1 MSKNVREIAL
11 EALLSVYKNQS
22 YSNLLVNNYIQKND
36 LSSADSGLLT
46 EIIYGTIQRDQLLD
60 FYLEPFIKNQKKLEE
75 WVYILIK
82 LSLYQLHFLDRIPP
96 HAVLNEAV
104 NIAKKRGHK
113 GIASLVNGVL
123 RNIQRNG
130 LRSIDEIKDPI
141 EKLSIE
147 TNHPKWLIEQW
158 VKEFGEEETRRICEE
173 NILPPFQTARV
184 NTMKATREEVLKM
197 LEDEGVQV
205 KEGKLS
211 PFAIEIQKGNVAHTN
226 AFKEG
231 FLSIQD
237 ESSMLVAQALGVEKG
252 EDILDT
258 CAAPGGKSTHI
269 AELLGGTGSVTS
281 LDLHKHKVKLIKEQA
296 NRLGLDNI
304 ETKALDAR
312 KAPEEFEGRLFDK
325 VLVDAPCSG
334 LGVIRRKP
342 DILLK
347 KSPTDV
353 TNLQRVQKSILD
365 EASKLVKPG
374 GTLVYSTCTVGHEEN
389 IDVVEA
395 FLDEHHDYELDHS
408 LIDHVPEKLNENKS
422 VQKGYVQL
430 LPHYF
435 GTDGF
440 FIARLRKK
448 V

>member
-1 MSKNVREIAL
+1 MNKNVREIAL

-22 YSNLLVNNYIQKND
+22 YSNLLVNNYIQKYN
-36 LSSADSGLLT
+36 LSSSDSGLLT

-60 FYLEPFIKNQKKLEE
+60 YYLQPYIKNQKKLEE

-82 LSLYQLHFLDRIPP
+82 LSLYQLQFLDRVPA

-104 NIAKKRGHK
+104 EIAKKRGHK

-130 LRSIDEIKDPI
+130 LRSLEEIKNPI
-141 EKLSIE
+141 EKLAIQ
-147 TNHPKWLIEQW
+147 TNHPEWLIEQW
-158 VKEFGEEETRRICEE
+158 VKEFGEEETEKMCEK

-184 NTMKATREEVLKM
+184 NTMKATREEVIKM
-197 LEDEGVQV
+197 LE
-205 KEGKLS
+205 KEGFEVEEGNLS
-211 PFAIEIQKGNVAHTN
+211 PFAIEIQKGNVAHSQ

-231 FLSIQD
+231 YISIQD
-237 ESSMLVAQALGVEKG
+237 ESSMLVAQALGVEQG
-252 EDILDT
+252 DDILDT

-269 AELLGGTGSVTS
+269 AELLNGTGSVTS

-296 NRLGLDNI
+296 IRLGIENI
-304 ETKALDAR
+304 NTFELDAR
-312 KAPEEFEGRLFDK
+312 KAPEEFENRLFDK

-342 DILLK
+342 DILLRK
-347 KSPTDV
+347 NPTDV
-353 TNLQRVQKSILD
+353 TNLQRVQKSILN

-389 IDVVEA
+389 MDVVNS
-395 FLDEHHDYELDHS
+395 FLNEHNEYELDHS
-408 LIDHVPEKLNENKS
+408 LNEHLPSKLNENES
-422 VQKGYVQL
+422 VQKGYIQL

>member
-36 LSSADSGLLT
+36 LSSADAGLLT

-60 FYLEPFIKNQKKLEE
+60 FYLEPYIKNQKKLEE

-82 LSLYQLHFLDRIPP
+82 LSLYQFHFLDRVPA

-104 NIAKKRGHK
+104 EIAKKRGHK

-130 LRSIDEIKDPI
+130 VRSINEIKDKV

-147 TNHPKWLIEQW
+147 TNHPLWLIEQW
-158 VKEFGEEETRRICEE
+158 ISEFGEDETRKMCEE
-173 NILPPFQTARV
+173 NILPPYQTARV
-184 NTMKATREEVLKM
+184 NSMKATREEVIRM
-197 LEDEGVQV
+197 LEDEGINVEV
-205 KEGKLS
+205 GNLS
-211 PFAIEIQKGNVAHTN
+211 PFAIEIQKGNVAHSN

-231 FLSIQD
+231 YISIQD
-237 ESSMLVAQALGVEKG
+237 ESSMLVAQALGVNEG
-252 EDILDT
+252 DQVLDT

-269 AELLGGTGSVTS
+269 AELLKGTGSVTS

-296 NRLGLDNI
+296 NRLGLENI
-304 ETKALDAR
+304 ETIALDAR
-312 KAPEEFEGRLFDK
+312 KAPEEFEGKLFDR

-347 KSPTDV
+347 KNATDV
-353 TNLQRVQKSILD
+353 SNLQKVQKSILH
-365 EASKLVKPG
+365 EASKLLKPG

-389 IDVVEA
+389 LDVVNS
-395 FLDEHHDYELDHS
+395 FLEEHDDFELDRS
-408 LIDHVPEKLNENKS
+408 LIEHVPNELKEDKT
-422 VQKGYVQL
+422 VQNGYIQL

>member
-1 MSKNVREIAL
+1 MGKNVREIAL

-22 YSNLLVNNYIQKND
+22 YSNLLVNNTIQKND
-36 LSSADSGLLT
+36 LSSSDSGLLT

-82 LSLYQLHFLDRIPP
+82 LSLYQLHFLDRVPA

-104 NIAKKRGHK
+104 EIAKKRGHK

-130 LRSIDEIKDPI
+130 LRSIDGIKDPI

-147 TNHPKWLIEQW
+147 TNHPEWLIETW
-158 VKEFGEEETRRICEE
+158 VEEFGVDETRKMCEE
-173 NILPPFQTARV
+173 NILPPYQTARV
-184 NTMKATREEVLKM
+184 NLMKASREEVIKM
-197 LEDEGVQV
+197 LEDEGIEAE
-205 KEGKLS
+205 EGNLS
-211 PFAIEIQKGNVAHTN
+211 PFAIEIQKGNVAFTN

-231 FLSIQD
+231 YLSIQD
-237 ESSMLVAQALGVEKG
+237 ESSMLVAQALGVSEG
-252 EDILDT
+252 EHILDT

-269 AELLGGTGSVTS
+269 AELLNGTGSVTA
-281 LDLHKHKVKLIKEQA
+281 LDLHKHKVKLIQEQA
-296 NRLGLDNI
+296 TRLGLENI

-312 KAPEEFEGRLFDK
+312 KAPEELEGRLFDR

-342 DILLK
+342 DILLR
-347 KSPTDV
+347 KSASDV
-353 TNLQRVQKSILD
+353 SNLQRVQKSILD

-374 GTLVYSTCTVGHEEN
+374 GTLVYSTCTVGHDEN
-389 IDVVEA
+389 IDVVNS
-395 FLDEHHDYELDHS
+395 FLNEHNDYELDQS
-408 LIDHVPEKLNENKS
+408 LIEHLPSKLKESNT
-422 VQKGYVQL
+422 VQKGFIQL

>member
-1 MSKNVREIAL
+1 MGKNVREIAL

-22 YSNLLVNNYIQKND
+22 YSNLLVNNTIQKND
-36 LSSADSGLLT
+36 LSSSDSGLLT

-82 LSLYQLHFLDRIPP
+82 LSLYQLHFLDRVPA

-104 NIAKKRGHK
+104 EIAKKRGHK

-130 LRSIDEIKDPI
+130 LRSIDGIKDPI

-147 TNHPKWLIEQW
+147 TNHPEWLIETW
-158 VKEFGEEETRRICEE
+158 VEEFGVVETRKMCEE
-173 NILPPFQTARV
+173 NILPPYQTARV
-184 NTMKATREEVLKM
+184 NLMKASREEVIKM
-197 LEDEGVQV
+197 LEDEGIEVE
-205 KEGKLS
+205 EGNLS
-211 PFAIEIQKGNVAHTN
+211 PFAIEIQKGNVAYTN

-231 FLSIQD
+231 YLSIQD
-237 ESSMLVAQALGVEKG
+237 ESSMLVAQALGVSEG
-252 EDILDT
+252 EHILDT

-269 AELLGGTGSVTS
+269 AELLNGTGSVTA
-281 LDLHKHKVKLIKEQA
+281 LDLHKHKVKLIQEQA
-296 NRLGLDNI
+296 TRLGLENI

-312 KAPEEFEGRLFDK
+312 KAPEEFEGRLFDR

-342 DILLK
+342 DILLRK
-347 KSPTDV
+347 NASDV
-353 TNLQRVQKSILD
+353 SNLQRVQKSILD

-374 GTLVYSTCTVGHEEN
+374 GTLVYSTCTVGHDEN
-389 IDVVEA
+389 IDVVNS
-395 FLDEHHDYELDHS
+395 FLNEHNDYELDQS
-408 LIDHVPEKLNENKS
+408 LIEHLPSKLKESKT
-422 VQKGYVQL
+422 VQKGFIQL